1 MIVIDGDVHIS
12 SESDINQNKI
22 TSEEILNITEEN
34 QVDIALPSPK
44 LSYTRQVKEDNKAI
58 ADAQN
63 KYPNKIIGVG
73 GINPRLGI
81 EDSLEE
87 LNICIKKYKF
97 KAIKFNGARD
107 DYYIDDKKIT
117 YPFFEEIASRNLILV
132 LHSGADEP
140 DKTHPWRV
148 ARIAKDFPNLKIQMN
163 HLGGVRKPGLYEA
176 AIEAATKHDNIFL
189 VGSEADPKAIIK
201 AIDVLGAERVAY
213 GSDAPFVLMNVALAI
228 YETILKKYSS
238 SEKELVMGLNLKRVY
253 DL

>member
-12 SESDINQNKI
+12 SVSDINQNQITAEELLKI
-22 TSEEILNITEEN
+22 MEEN
-34 QVDIALPSPK
+34 QVDITLPSPK

-58 ADAQN
+58 AEAQN

-176 AIEAATKHDNIFL
+176 AIETAKKNKNVFL

-201 AIDVLGAERVAY
+201 AIDILGAEKVAY

-228 YETILKKYSS
+228 YETILQKYSQ
-238 SEKELVMGLNLKRVY
+238 SEKELIMGLNLKRLY
-253 DL
+253 NL